1 MLYDYIL
8 DIFGKFRKR
17 KTRFTDL
24 EKRTLELIRAFVE
37 KSISDKDFAQA
48 FDIVRT
54 EFLKLIKDNGQL
66 TIDEDTPLWLNIF
79 IGLHYIDWRKYQQLK
94 NYFEEHPE
102 ELVGETKENFERIQG
117 RGYDERF
124 LEACMTVL
132 KEVKI

>member
-1 MLYDYIL
+1 MSYDYIL
-8 DIFGKFRKR
+8 DIFGKLRKR

-24 EKRTLELIRAFVE
+24 EKRALELLRAYVE
-37 KSISDKDFAQA
+37 KSISDKDFVQA
-48 FDIVRT
+48 FDIVRS
-54 EFLKLIKDNGQL
+54 EFLKLIKDNEQL
-66 TIDEDTPLWLNIF
+66 TIDEDTPLWLNSF
-79 IGLHYIDWRKYQQLK
+79 IGLHYIDWHKYQQVK
-94 NYFEEHPE
+94 RYFEEHPE